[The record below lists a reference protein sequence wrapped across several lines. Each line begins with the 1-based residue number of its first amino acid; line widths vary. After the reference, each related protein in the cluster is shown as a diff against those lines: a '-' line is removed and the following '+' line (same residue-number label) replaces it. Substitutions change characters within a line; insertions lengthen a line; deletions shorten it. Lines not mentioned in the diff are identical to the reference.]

1 MRKLWIALAVVCAL
15 AVALPAMAGG
25 ATLRQRVNKLEDKL
39 DCLRKTPASTYIGY
53 AYYEGQVGDP
63 GPFPVHDPSTD
74 LLTDASFAAAFDQLF
89 GGPFNPDYWLVV
101 VRDTSSCRSKF
112 DTVANPY
119 TARPAALTSSSASM
133 QRLARLR

>member
-39 DCLRKTPASTYIGY
+39 ACLKRTPASTYLGF
-53 AYYEGQVGDP
+53 AYYEDQPPG
-63 GPFPVHDPSTD
+63 GPFPVHDPAADIFDSNPATIFEQ
-74 LLTDASFAAAFDQLF
+74 LL
-89 GGPFNPDYWLVV
+89 GGPFDPDYWLVV
-101 VRDTSSCRSKF
+101 VRNTSSCRSKF

-119 TARPAALTSSSASM
+119 SARPAALAFSGGSM
-133 QRLARLR
+133 ERLARLR